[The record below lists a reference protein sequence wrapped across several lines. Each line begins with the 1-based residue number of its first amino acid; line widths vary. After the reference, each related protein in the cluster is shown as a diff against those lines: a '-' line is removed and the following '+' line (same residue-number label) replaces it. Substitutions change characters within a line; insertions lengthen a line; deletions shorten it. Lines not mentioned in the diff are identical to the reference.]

1 MPRNKQNACKYE
13 VWSFH
18 QGLWYIGD
26 GPHRGNGPGAAIGAA
41 LLRVRR
47 NNFPELFSQ
56 DFQKK
61 LKDLEDAAEELSALC
76 PGEIGLINKDELSK
90 PKAEGK
96 V

>member
-47 NNFPELFSQ
+47 NNFPEFDS
-56 DFQKK
+56 
-61 LKDLEDAAEELSALC
+61 EEEEELVLLSDSEDEFEHLRFNEDLADKDGFDLC
-76 PGEIGLINKDELSK
+76 
-90 PKAEGK
+90 
-96 V
+96 

>member
-1 MPRNKQNACKYE
+1 
-13 VWSFH
+13 
-18 QGLWYIGD
+18 
-26 GPHRGNGPGAAIGAA
+26 
-41 LLRVRR
+41 VRR
-47 NNFPELFSQ
+47 NNFPELFSK

>member
-18 QGLWYIGD
+18 QGRLDELKGD
-26 GPHRGNGPGAAIGAA
+26 TAEKLFEAVCNKR
-41 LLRVRR
+41 
-47 NNFPELFSQ
+47 LFSQ